1 MTSLRSI
8 RLDAGEYGTVIETEG
23 VLPDGLQLDFNRGL
37 RPIEALKSL
46 ESLAMVRGMTTR
58 LSPLF
63 ACWLAEPRPGIM
75 TRLEDLTINRAT
87 PAQLV
92 RPGLLPAAAE
102 ELAMYRHLVSA
113 QHYCPAV
120 CVPS

>member
-23 VLPDGLQLDFNRGL
+23 VLPDGLQLEFNRGL

-58 LSPLF
+58 LSPLLHVGLQASSQRF
-63 ACWLAEPRPGIM
+63 PSFYSPHRISCSPTTGGRRPPACL
-75 TRLEDLTINRAT
+75 
-87 PAQLV
+87 
-92 RPGLLPAAAE
+92 
-102 ELAMYRHLVSA
+102 S
-113 QHYCPAV
+113 
-120 CVPS
+120 

>member
-1 MTSLRSI
+1 M
-8 RLDAGEYGTVIETEG
+8 A
-23 VLPDGLQLDFNRGL
+23 
-37 RPIEALKSL
+37 
-46 ESLAMVRGMTTR
+46 
-58 LSPLF
+58 
-63 ACWLAEPRPGIM
+63 LAEPRPGIM